1 MLAKN
6 TGKIGDY
13 GENIA
18 SIFLEKNGYKIL
30 FKNKNFSNQEVDII
44 ASLKNKFYIIEVKT
58 SSHNSQTDPEDY
70 INKRKL
76 INLKKAGHFFSREN
90 RVSLNLIYFDL
101 IAIKIDKINKKAKI
115 KHYKNI
121 C

>member
-6 TGKIGDY
+6 TREIGDF

-18 SIFLEKNGYKIL
+18 SIFLKKKGYKIL

-44 ASLKNKFYIIEVKT
+44 ASLKNSFYIVEVKT
-58 SSHNSQTDPEDY
+58 SSYNSYSEPENY
-70 INKRKL
+70 INQRKL
-76 INLKKAGHFFSREN
+76 INLKKAGHAFSREN
-90 RVSLNLIYFDL
+90 RIPLEYIFFDL
-101 IAIKIDKINKKAKI
+101 IAVKIDKINKKAKI
-115 KHYKNI
+115 KHYKDI

>member
-6 TGKIGDY
+6 TDKIGDY

-44 ASLKNKFYIIEVKT
+44 ATIKEKYYIVEVKT
-58 SSHNSQTDPEDY
+58 SSQNSLSDPEDY
-70 INKRKL
+70 INQRKL
-76 INLKKAGHFFSREN
+76 INLKKAAYAFSKEN
-90 RVSLNLIYFDL
+90 KINLDLIYFDL
-101 IAIKIDKINKKAKI
+101 IAIKIDRLNKKAKI